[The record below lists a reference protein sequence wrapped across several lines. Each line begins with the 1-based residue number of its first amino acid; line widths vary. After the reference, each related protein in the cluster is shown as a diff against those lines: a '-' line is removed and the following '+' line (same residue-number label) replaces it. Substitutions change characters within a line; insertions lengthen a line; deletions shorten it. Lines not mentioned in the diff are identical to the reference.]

1 MFIGKSAAKTFFA
14 RFFEKEKVQNE
25 EPQLLQQRK
34 RSQSLFAPNAA
45 SLLSGDHVGGYRGES
60 SSIGGEPF
68 NSSMHMSSELT
79 DTKNAVNLDHESN
92 KPETNEK
99 NSLTDSEKADEDE
112 DLQYLRLNCDRL
124 KERRATDF
132 SQVSPS
138 I

>member
-34 RSQSLFAPNAA
+34 RSQSLFAPSAA

-68 NSSMHMSSELT
+68 NSPLHMASELT
-79 DTKNAVNLDHESN
+79 DTMNAENLDLDSN
-92 KPETNEK
+92 KPETNDK
-99 NSLTDSEKADEDE
+99 NSLTDSEKVDEDE

-132 SQVSPS
+132 SQVSES